1 MKTSYIIKALLMIL
15 LIACAS
21 KMKAQSDL
29 LAMNTITSSIPSEV
43 IARYNAEEK
52 IRISDFTPNPANN
65 NTIVNVNCVNPTPM
79 KVKFF
84 TLNGDMA
91 KEESYNLER
100 GTNELNVDLN
110 GLAKGIYLVQ
120 FYSTEGSAVRKV
132 VKPD

>member
-1 MKTSYIIKALLMIL
+1 MLL
-15 LIACAS
+15 LIAVSATT
-21 KMKAQSDL
+21 KAQSDL
-29 LAMNTITSSIPSEV
+29 LAINTVTSSIPSEV

-52 IRISDFTPNPANN
+52 IRISDFTPNPANS

-91 KEESYNLER
+91 KEESYNLEK
-100 GTNELNVDLN
+100 GMNELNVDLN
-110 GLAKGIYLVQ
+110 GLAKGIYMVQ
-120 FYSTEGSAVRKV
+120 FYSREGSAVRKV

>member
-1 MKTSYIIKALLMIL
+1 MLL
-15 LIACAS
+15 LIAVSATT
-21 KMKAQSDL
+21 KAQSDL
-29 LAMNTITSSIPSEV
+29 LAINTVTSSIPSEV

-52 IRISDFTPNPANN
+52 IRISDFTPNPANS

-91 KEESYNLER
+91 KEESYNLEK
-100 GTNELNVDLN
+100 GMNELNVDLN
-110 GLAKGIYLVQ
+110 GLAKGIYMVQ
-120 FYSTEGSAVRKV
+120 FYSSEGSAVRKV